1 MRDRSINLAITAV
14 SIAIPL
20 LVLTLFYL
28 KPPDVRIGFD
38 LKILPAL
45 NASLNFTTA
54 LLLLTGFYFIRNRK
68 IHSHRLCMI
77 TAFCF
82 SALFLISY
90 VTYHTL
96 TEPTS
101 YGGEGIMRTIYFA
114 ILITHIVLAAAIVPL
129 VLITLV
135 RGLQE
140 KFDRHRKIARWTFPL
155 WLYVSIT
162 GVVVYLMLSPYY

>member
-1 MRDRSINLAITAV
+1 MRDRSINLAITTV

-68 IHSHRLCMI
+68 IQSHRLCMI